1 MTETRTSL
9 KNQATLLAWA
19 NWQLTMPGA
28 WHPLKLTGTPQKG
41 QMIVGNHEGPLF
53 IINWERPATASYDG
67 QKWIAGRFK
76 KLGVQPAEAP
86 PAQAHFTACGWA
98 RNVQTREDSES
109 TQWLGYAQPA
119 GLLIG
124 FSVNGM
130 IPEATRNQVVRNVL
144 PTLTTSASEEETTWA
159 MHNVSFRSPAG
170 FELSQRKLFSGDIA
184 LEFSK
189 GKHEELLLRQ
199 VYPAELALQRRHMEK
214 WLECYPF
221 KQHRRLRRRTLKT
234 DPWQCPQRPDL
245 AGLQRSVWK
254 RLPSPLGA
262 WAPRQS
268 LALAA
273 HDRGLDRLLIVEH
286 MARQAPD
293 PATAAAAIEGMNRG
307 DWADA

>member
-1 MTETRTSL
+1 VTETPTSL
-9 KNQATLLAWA
+9 KKQATLLAWA
-19 NWQLTMPGA
+19 NWRLTMPGA
-28 WHPLKLTGTPQKG
+28 WHPLKLAGTQQKG

-53 IINWERPATASYDG
+53 IINWERPSTASYDG
-67 QKWIAGRFK
+67 AKWIAGRFK
-76 KLGVQPAEAP
+76 KLGVRPADNP
-86 PAQAHFTACGWA
+86 PAKAHFTECGWA
-98 RNVQTREDSES
+98 RDVQTREGSES
-109 TQWLGYAQPA
+109 TQWLGYSHPA
-119 GLLIG
+119 RLLIG

-130 IPEATRNQVVRNVL
+130 IPEATRKQVVRHVL
-144 PTLTTSASEEETTWA
+144 PTLTTSAREEETTWA
-159 MHNVSFRSPAG
+159 MHNVSFSSPAG

-221 KQHRRLRRRTLKT
+221 KQHRRLRRATLKT
-234 DPWQCPQRPDL
+234 DPWQCRQRPDL
-245 AGLQRSVWK
+245 VGLQRSAWK

-286 MARQAPD
+286 MAREAPD
-293 PATAAAAIEGMNRG
+293 PATGAAAIDGMNRG

>member
-1 MTETRTSL
+1 VTETRTSL

-28 WHPLKLTGTPQKG
+28 WHPLKLTGTQQKG

-53 IINWERPATASYDG
+53 IINWEQTPTASHDG
-67 QKWIAGRFK
+67 AKWIAGRLK
-76 KLGVQPAEAP
+76 KLGVRPAEDP
-86 PAQAHFTACGWA
+86 PAKAHFTECGWA
-98 RNVQTREDSES
+98 RDVQTREGNES
-109 TQWLGYAQPA
+109 TQWLGYSQPA
-119 GLLIG
+119 RLLIG
-124 FSVNGM
+124 FTVNSM
-130 IPEATRNQVVRNVL
+130 IPKASRNQVIRQVL
-144 PTLTTSASEEETTWA
+144 PTLTTSAIEEDTIWA

-189 GKHEELLLRQ
+189 GKHEELMLRQ

-245 AGLQRSVWK
+245 VGLQRSVWK
-254 RLPSPLGA
+254 RLPSPLGV
-262 WAPRQS
+262 WAPRQC

-286 MARQAPD
+286 MARKEPD
-293 PATAAAAIEGMNRG
+293 PAIRAAAIAGMNRG
-307 DWADA
+307 ECTDA